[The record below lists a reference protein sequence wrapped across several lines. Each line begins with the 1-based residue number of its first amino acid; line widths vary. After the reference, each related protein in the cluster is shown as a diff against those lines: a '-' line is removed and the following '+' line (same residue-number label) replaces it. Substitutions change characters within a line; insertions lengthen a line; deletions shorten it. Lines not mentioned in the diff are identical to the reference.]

1 MRRLSG
7 MVVAGALLVLPVF
20 ALSAQAQEA
29 AAQGQAAQPKPTPLT
44 YSTDTVIVIYSVNPG
59 KDADYEQVIAKLM
72 DALAK
77 STAPEAKQQLAGWK
91 VVKSPSSLTK
101 DDSSSYIHIISPV
114 VKGADYSI
122 PNIVY
127 AVSTDDEKRAFY
139 DLYKGALK
147 GAISQMTGNVIAI
160 PDVAP
165 SAPAAPAAPAATGGG
180 AQ

>member
-7 MVVAGALLVLPVF
+7 MLLAGAMLMLPAFSV
-20 ALSAQAQEA
+20 SGHAQDA
-29 AAQGQAAQPKPTPLT
+29 AGQPQAAQPKPTALT
-44 YSTDTVIVIYSVNPG
+44 YNANSVIVIYSVNPG
-59 KDADYEQVIAKLM
+59 KDADYEQVIAKLK

-91 VVKSPSSLTK
+91 VVKSTISLTK
-101 DDSSSYIHIISPV
+101 DDHSSYIHIISPV

-147 GAISQMTGNVIAI
+147 GAISQMMGNDIA
-160 PDVAP
+160 AAAAA
-165 SAPAAPAAPAATGGG
+165 SAAPAG

>member
-7 MVVAGALLVLPVF
+7 MVMAGALLVLPIF
-20 ALSAQAQEA
+20 GLSVQAQDQP
-29 AAQGQAAQPKPTPLT
+29 AAQSKPAVTPLT
-44 YSTDTVIVIYSVNPG
+44 YNTNAVIVIYQVNAG
-59 KDADYEQVIAKLM
+59 KDADYEQVIAKLR
-72 DALAK
+72 DSLAK
-77 STAPEAKQQLAGWK
+77 STVPEAKQQLAGWK
-91 VVKSPSSLTK
+91 VVKSDKALTS
-101 DDSSSYIHIISPV
+101 DASTSYYIHIISPV

-147 GAISQMTGNVIAI
+147 GAISQMGGNDIAAAAA
-160 PDVAP
+160 AP
-165 SAPAAPAAPAATGGG
+165 SAPPATGGG